1 MIKEQEYM
9 SSDVWKRNIPPVSNY
24 KRGGLLNKFG
34 MWVMW
39 IFYGIVII
47 QVLHAITVIPFFP
60 ITFLMLLFGFNIL
73 FQGWIAR

>member
-24 KRGGLLNKFG
+24 KRGGPLNKFG

-60 ITFLMLLFGFNIL
+60 ITFLMLLFGFYIL